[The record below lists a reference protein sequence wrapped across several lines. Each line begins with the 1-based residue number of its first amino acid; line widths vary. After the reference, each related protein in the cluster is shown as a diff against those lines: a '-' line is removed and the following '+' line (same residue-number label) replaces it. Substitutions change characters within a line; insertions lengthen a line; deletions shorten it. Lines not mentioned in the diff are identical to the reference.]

1 MSRDEAQCRVLQL
14 LEGVCPQLKEVV
26 LKEVK
31 EEERLREQRI
41 AKENG

>member
-26 LKEVK
+26 LKE
-31 EEERLREQRI
+31 EERLREQHV